1 MSVKK
6 IKQTGSKSERA
17 HIDNDHEFKK
27 VHLWSRT
34 RENELRQK
42 YKKKMKNRGKNK
54 KKNKS
59 FHY

>member
-27 VHLWSRT
+27 VHLWTRT

-42 YKKKMKNRGKNK
+42 FKKKMKNRGKSIK
-54 KKNKS
+54 K
-59 FHY
+59 